1 MICQGCNQ
9 NPAVAER
16 GIGPHRL
23 HLCVQCLARPG
34 LHHLPNWRL
43 ALPSPETRR
52 CPTCY
57 LGWDEFARSLRY
69 GCPDCR
75 LTFGPALASLL
86 GGLRSDPGTGGE
98 RPGGGSREIQEIE
111 LSLALLIEDY
121 ELAARL
127 RDEMDQ

>member
-9 NPAVAER
+9 NSAVAER

-23 HLCVQCLARPG
+23 HLCIQCLARPG
-34 LHHLPNWRL
+34 LHHLPHWRL
-43 ALPSPETRR
+43 ALPSPDTRR

-57 LGWDEFARSLRY
+57 LGWDEFARTLRY
-69 GCPDCR
+69 GCPDCVQA
-75 LTFGPALASLL
+75 FGPVLATVL
-86 GGLRSDPGTGGE
+86 GGLQGE
-98 RPGGGSREIQEIE
+98 PVRPGGGSRETQEIE

-127 RDEMDQ
+127 RDEMDE

>member
-23 HLCVQCLARPG
+23 HVCIQCLARPG
-34 LHHLPNWRL
+34 LHHLTHWRL
-43 ALPSPETRR
+43 TLPSPDTRR

-57 LGWDEFARSLRY
+57 LGWDEFARTLRY

-75 LTFGPALASLL
+75 TAFEPALASLL
-86 GGLRSDPGTGGE
+86 SALHDSPGE
-98 RPGGGSREIQEIE
+98 RHTGSREVQEIE